1 MAAVFIISFP
11 SDSNEQPG
19 MRIQEILDFVTEICT
34 ESFIQVRNGYL
45 TKPYFISLTNSRTNM
60 VSFKIIFTPEY
71 YSNIT
76 ICLCFYATFTFR
88 TSS

>member
-11 SDSNEQPG
+11 SDFNEQAG

-60 VSFKIIFTPEY
+60 VSFKIIFTPEA
-71 YSNIT
+71 SLVCPEI
-76 ICLCFYATFTFR
+76 IVLALPLLMMIP
-88 TSS
+88 